1 VNEEAMLDE
10 LLGPLHMHF
19 RAARAAYRDYLENGQ
34 TFLFASS
41 LRRINLDVRALL
53 LRKGYL
59 LCDDLQAAAVALVGH
74 YDVWLTLWD
83 DLAVRQRPGPGDRF
97 AFANRH
103 TYPKEAEDRL
113 ESRYQE
119 LRAKL

>member
-1 VNEEAMLDE
+1 MSDEAVLDE

-19 RAARAAYRDYLENGQ
+19 SAARAAYRSYLDNGQ
-34 TFLFASS
+34 SFLFASS

-53 LRKGYL
+53 LRKGYML
-59 LCDDLQAAAVALVGH
+59 SGDLQAAAVALVTH

-83 DLAVRQRPGPGDRF
+83 DLAVRQLPAPGDRF
-97 AFANRH
+97 AFVNHH

-113 ESRYQE
+113 ECRYEE
-119 LRAKL
+119 LRARL